1 MQLLTKSRI
10 LHAINRHY
18 ICYIYV
24 YLTIKIQ
31 TTMDNVEIV
40 LNKMKELNAPVNA
53 TTLAAETGLDKKDV
67 DKAMAQL
74 KKEEKIFSPMR
85 CKWQAK

>member
-1 MQLLTKSRI
+1 ME
-10 LHAINRHY
+10 A
-18 ICYIYV
+18 
-24 YLTIKIQ
+24 
-31 TTMDNVEIV
+31 VEIV

-53 TTLAAETGLDKKDV
+53 SALAEATGLDKKEV

-74 KKEEKIFSPMR
+74 KKEDKIFSPVR

>member
-1 MQLLTKSRI
+1 ME
-10 LHAINRHY
+10 
-18 ICYIYV
+18 
-24 YLTIKIQ
+24 
-31 TTMDNVEIV
+31 NVEIV

-53 TTLAAETGLDKKDV
+53 TTIAKETGLDKKDV

-74 KKEEKIFSPMR
+74 KKEEKIFSPVR

>member
-1 MQLLTKSRI
+1 MET
-10 LHAINRHY
+10 
-18 ICYIYV
+18 
-24 YLTIKIQ
+24 
-31 TTMDNVEIV
+31 VEIV

-53 TTLAAETGLDKKDV
+53 TTIANETGLDKKDV

-74 KKEEKIFSPMR
+74 KKEEKIFSPVR

>member
-1 MQLLTKSRI
+1 ME
-10 LHAINRHY
+10 
-18 ICYIYV
+18 
-24 YLTIKIQ
+24 
-31 TTMDNVEIV
+31 NVDVV

-53 TTLAAETGLDKKDV
+53 TTLAKETGLDKKDV

-74 KKEEKIFSPMR
+74 KKEEKIFSPVR

>member
-1 MQLLTKSRI
+1 ME
-10 LHAINRHY
+10 
-18 ICYIYV
+18 
-24 YLTIKIQ
+24 
-31 TTMDNVEIV
+31 NVDIV

-53 TTLAAETGLDKKDV
+53 STLIKETGLEKKDV

-74 KKEEKIFSPMR
+74 KKEEKIFSPVR

>member
-1 MQLLTKSRI
+1 
-10 LHAINRHY
+10 
-18 ICYIYV
+18 
-24 YLTIKIQ
+24 
-31 TTMDNVEIV
+31 MDNVEIV

>member
-1 MQLLTKSRI
+1 ME
-10 LHAINRHY
+10 
-18 ICYIYV
+18 V
-24 YLTIKIQ
+24 
-31 TTMDNVEIV
+31 VEIV

-53 TTLAAETGLDKKDV
+53 TALAQETGLDKKDV

-74 KKEEKIFSPMR
+74 KKEDKIFSPVR

>member
-1 MQLLTKSRI
+1 MRNFEPPFRTIAVLKRNNNQKQFNSI
-10 LHAINRHY
+10 
-18 ICYIYV
+18 IYPEME
-24 YLTIKIQ
+24 T
-31 TTMDNVEIV
+31 VEIV

-53 TTLAAETGLDKKDV
+53 TTIAKETGLDKKDV

-74 KKEEKIFSPMR
+74 KKEEKIFSPVR